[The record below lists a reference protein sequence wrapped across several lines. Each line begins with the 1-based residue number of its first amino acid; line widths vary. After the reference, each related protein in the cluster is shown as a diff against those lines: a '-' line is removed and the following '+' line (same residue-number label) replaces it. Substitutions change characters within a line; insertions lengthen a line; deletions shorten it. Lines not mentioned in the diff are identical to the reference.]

1 MKTKELNYDLLVE
14 NKTKGRM
21 KILYEFVSDSD
32 ELRKVDRLWGLDKN
46 FPDELLAGKK
56 YFVLGISSEEKN
68 RLLEKSSL
76 SMDEMQQLLSVPQIR
91 IEESNNDIVL
101 SWYDKK
107 LEDLKTGLDPEREDL
122 RKQMIETLSSDR
134 LKLLANSFP
143 EKKTVEDIR
152 NLLKDM
158 SSKLDGI
165 RNSFEEDPSQKIQHK
180 QTVSEKEQNQNQDL
194 DTISAEA
201 EKLFHETMNLEKAA
215 VEYKNQGLTGH
226 DIEVQNLLKNCDGI
240 QFKLAGLAEQLESY
254 IESKEKEQN
263 NKMQVVV
270 LNDHGVF
277 YEYTSETDPKNFLQF
292 HEIEKWLRD

>member
-14 NKTKGRM
+14 NETKGRM

-134 LKLLANSFP
+134 LKYW
-143 EKKTVEDIR
+143 
-152 NLLKDM
+152 
-158 SSKLDGI
+158 
-165 RNSFEEDPSQKIQHK
+165 
-180 QTVSEKEQNQNQDL
+180 QTV
-194 DTISAEA
+194 
-201 EKLFHETMNLEKAA
+201 
-215 VEYKNQGLTGH
+215 
-226 DIEVQNLLKNCDGI
+226 
-240 QFKLAGLAEQLESY
+240 
-254 IESKEKEQN
+254 
-263 NKMQVVV
+263 
-270 LNDHGVF
+270 
-277 YEYTSETDPKNFLQF
+277 FLRKRQ
-292 HEIEKWLRD
+292 